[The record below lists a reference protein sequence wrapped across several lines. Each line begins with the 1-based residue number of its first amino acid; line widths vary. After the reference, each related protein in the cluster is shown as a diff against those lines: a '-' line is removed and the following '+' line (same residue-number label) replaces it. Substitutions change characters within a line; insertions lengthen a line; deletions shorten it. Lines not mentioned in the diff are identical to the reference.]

1 MLRDPSMVPSPAA
14 GALRAASRS
23 PPGLGGV
30 PPDRLGLTGA
40 RHVGRPPSRFSGQTR
55 ELGSAQRQTG
65 QGLES
70 SVTLRSRQHVRS
82 ASHERASMKY
92 RIGCITE
99 MRLPI
104 GGFYGTAV
112 RGGLS
117 SDEAARR
124 GKSLLPRH
132 AARLLGGGPGCTSIC
147 LSCPA
152 WWAVGSI
159 ADFDRCFPEVR
170 RPQLGGL
177 AAPLRSDGVVSFG
190 AAT

>member
-1 MLRDPSMVPSPAA
+1 
-14 GALRAASRS
+14 
-23 PPGLGGV
+23 
-30 PPDRLGLTGA
+30 
-40 RHVGRPPSRFSGQTR
+40 VGRPPSRFSGQTR

-82 ASHERASMKY
+82 ASPERASMKY

-124 GKSLLPRH
+124 GKSHGMPLGFLGAGRVVQES
-132 AARLLGGGPGCTSIC
+132 AVVARC
-147 LSCPA
+147 
-152 WWAVGSI
+152 
-159 ADFDRCFPEVR
+159 
-170 RPQLGGL
+170 GGL
-177 AAPLRSDGVVSFG
+177 SG
-190 AAT
+190 A